1 MVTIYNF
8 YGEYNIETLHTCHV
22 IQTFH
27 GLLDESLVYV
37 QLDETLTVALIAHEI
52 ETVDLRGHGLENL
65 SVFLEEVLL
74 IGTFGV
80 DHVIQT

>member
-1 MVTIYNF
+1 
-8 YGEYNIETLHTCHV
+8 V

-37 QLDETLTVALIAHEI
+37 QLDETLTVAVIALEI
-52 ETVDLRGHGLENL
+52 ETVDLQGHGLGNL